1 MRIKNNK
8 DFYRKLHALEEDE
21 EWYNN
26 VGQESD
32 LNVYMD
38 DGNPEA
44 DVRTVIKDRKALKEI
59 RKQLGVNPQAW
70 RTGSKREAVRLQ
82 VTYYKNFCLST
93 AEISEI
99 LDISAS
105 TLRHNYLPFK
115 PGEKISNDVRVE
127 LRDEWGRHV
136 SN

>member
-44 DVRTVIKDRKALKEI
+44 DVRTVIKSSGLAN
-59 RKQLGVNPQAW
+59 G
-70 RTGSKREAVRLQ
+70 
-82 VTYYKNFCLST
+82 
-93 AEISEI
+93 
-99 LDISAS
+99 
-105 TLRHNYLPFK
+105 
-115 PGEKISNDVRVE
+115 
-127 LRDEWGRHV
+127 
-136 SN
+136 